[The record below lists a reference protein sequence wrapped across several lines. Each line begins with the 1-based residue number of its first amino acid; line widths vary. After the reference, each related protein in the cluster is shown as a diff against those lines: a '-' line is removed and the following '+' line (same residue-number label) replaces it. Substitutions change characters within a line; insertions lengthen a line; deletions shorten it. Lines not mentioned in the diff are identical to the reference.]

1 MTKRTSSATQRRPY
15 TAPTGEEMGN
25 ETDGKDGKD
34 GRVDVFEKGGWAVTN
49 SSAEDDEANYYVDD
63 FEAPSPTAAAVRRPQ
78 MRPQTAPGVARP
90 RAARKKKG
98 GRGRGERGGR
108 RRNGSRQRRA
118 RPSTTKTVTLS
129 SKKRFNIRSG
139 RVKHKHEWKGSP
151 STNKELTYSS
161 TANRVIKNVQAIPRD
176 PPRIPGMEEMGPETD
191 HILTAQLS
199 NVTSIPSQLDDVKQK
214 LSRSMNR
221 RGHSASSSGRLGGGG
236 SHHLSSSSSLLKSTT
251 TEEDDDDAASG
262 LVDGHRGGR
271 RGGHGERGGRGG
283 GGEGGGEGGGGADR
297 GARHSQTWIGSPS
310 SKLPFTFSRTANI
323 HFKQKQMWPHYDAV
337 EDAGCS
343 FTKTKSYKRFHKKQ
357 MEEERKEKMGRIE
370 GRHREMR
377 KRQRGALSAAIAMT
391 ERELPNEVDDEI
403 ERMFFSITDKL
414 FFSWK
419 DRRGEMMKFPS
430 ICEGLAKNG
439 FVNESDMMA
448 SLHAVGIELTTGE
461 FSIFCRV
468 LYPKNSKG
476 DYSCLKICDHVM
488 SGRNLLHGEGD
499 EEEEKEETM
508 KPLVGGGIVLNL

>member
-1 MTKRTSSATQRRPY
+1 
-15 TAPTGEEMGN
+15 
-25 ETDGKDGKD
+25 
-34 GRVDVFEKGGWAVTN
+34 
-49 SSAEDDEANYYVDD
+49 
-63 FEAPSPTAAAVRRPQ
+63 
-78 MRPQTAPGVARP
+78 
-90 RAARKKKG
+90 
-98 GRGRGERGGR
+98 
-108 RRNGSRQRRA
+108 
-118 RPSTTKTVTLS
+118 
-129 SKKRFNIRSG
+129 
-139 RVKHKHEWKGSP
+139 
-151 STNKELTYSS
+151 
-161 TANRVIKNVQAIPRD
+161 
-176 PPRIPGMEEMGPETD
+176 MEEPVGPETD
-191 HILTAQLS
+191 HILTAPLS
-199 NVTSIPSQLDDVKQK
+199 NVTSIPSQLDDVKQQ
-214 LSRSMNR
+214 LSRSINR
-221 RGHSASSSGRLGGGG
+221 RRHGASSGGRLGGGG
-236 SHHLSSSSSLLKSTT
+236 SHHLSSASSLLKSTT
-251 TEEDDDDAASG
+251 TEEDDDGAASG
-262 LVDGHRGGR
+262 LLDGHRGGR
-271 RGGHGERGGRGG
+271 RGSHGERGGGSGG
-283 GGEGGGEGGGGADR
+283 GDKGV
-297 GARHSQTWIGSPS
+297 RHSQTWIGSPS

-403 ERMFFSITDKL
+403 ERSFFSISDKL

-419 DRRGEMMKFPS
+419 DRRGDMMKFPS

-448 SLHAVGIELTTGE
+448 SLHAVGIELTTAE

-488 SGRNLLHGEGD
+488 SGRNLLHGGEGD
-499 EEEEKEETM
+499 VEVEEEETM
-508 KPLVGGGIVLNL
+508 KPQVGGGIVLNL